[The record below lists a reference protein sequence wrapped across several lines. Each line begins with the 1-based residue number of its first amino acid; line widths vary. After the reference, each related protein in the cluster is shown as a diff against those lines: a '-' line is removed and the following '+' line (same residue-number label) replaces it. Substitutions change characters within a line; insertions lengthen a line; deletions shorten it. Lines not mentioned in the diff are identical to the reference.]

1 MIKGSLQNSG
11 FFSKVMQLLAVM
23 IFAILIITL
32 LGAFLTDYDMNNI
45 ASVKKMQFI
54 QSTILFV
61 ACPLLLAYLWSEM
74 PFNYLRMQVSG
85 KPSHYILVAITM
97 IVAIPFINLLTDLN
111 KQMSLPEVLA
121 PLENWMR
128 TTEAQLEEFTLKLV
142 NVHSISDLLFNFLLI
157 AVIAGLGEEL
167 FFRGILQKIFSEW
180 RNAVLAIWLAAFV
193 FSAIHLQF
201 YGFFPRMLLGAF
213 FGYLLYWSGN
223 LWLPI
228 LAHTI
233 NNGLAVIFYYLKFN
247 GYQVVDIDTIGTNET
262 VYLGV
267 ISAVLTAICIILLRR
282 NLFIPKHPHSEQN

>member
-1 MIKGSLQNSG
+1 M
-11 FFSKVMQLLAVM
+11 
-23 IFAILIITL
+23 
-32 LGAFLTDYDMNNI
+32 
-45 ASVKKMQFI
+45 
-54 QSTILFV
+54 
-61 ACPLLLAYLWSEM
+61 
-74 PFNYLRMQVSG
+74 
-85 KPSHYILVAITM
+85 
-97 IVAIPFINLLTDLN
+97 
-111 KQMSLPEVLA
+111 
-121 PLENWMR
+121 
-128 TTEAQLEEFTLKLV
+128 AQLEEFTLKLV